1 MAPVA
6 APFILGWEEWI
17 ALPELGLPAIKVK
30 VDTGARTSALHAAF
44 IEPLGSKRK
53 PRVRFGI
60 NPIPRRADIRIVCE
74 APVVDQ
80 RDVTSSNGTRE
91 RRYVISTPLRIAD
104 REWPIEITL
113 TNRDT
118 MVYRMLLG
126 RQAIIE
132 GVLVDPSASF
142 RQPRLRYKI
151 YEAPAPRASR

>member
-30 VDTGARTSALHAAF
+30 VDTGARTSALHAVF
-44 IEPLGSKRK
+44 VEPFGSKRK
-53 PRVRFGI
+53 PKVRFGVH
-60 NPIPRRADIRIVCE
+60 PVPRRADIEIVCE
-74 APVVDQ
+74 ARVVDQ
-80 RDVTSSNGTRE
+80 REVRSSNGERE

-104 REWPIEITL
+104 REWPIEVTL

-142 RQPRLRYKI
+142 RQPRLSSKL
-151 YEAPAPRASR
+151 YEEPARR